1 MHADLFAHEGGFS
14 PRPAW
19 QVIEAARRQGLTGEL
34 ALATAPTTT
43 IFLRDGQVYFAERAT
58 DGALGVRLL
67 VAGALDRQQLGRGA
81 ILLNGVEHLGRLFDR
96 DPSIDRATVE
106 LAVETMTDE
115 ALTAAAHETI
125 AGYRMTMYRRH
136 PSGIDRWMVAGGAG
150 LEDAD
155 QAVAEDHQ
163 PVSAAPPVAESTPM
177 TPEPEPAA
185 FTPPVFAPPAMVL
198 AEAHAASASSLVDT
212 IATSGLADEVA
223 QAIRTALMAIEA
235 AAQPEIPLMPSD
247 IIGAAEPAFTAGPV
261 FAPLATPLATPARS
275 F

>member
-43 IFLRDGQVYFAERAT
+43 IFLRDGRVYFAERAT

-81 ILLNGVEHLGRLFDR
+81 ILLNGVEHLGRLFER
-96 DPSIDRATVE
+96 DPSIDRPTVE
-106 LAVETMTDE
+106 LAVEMMTDE

-125 AGYRMTMYRRH
+125 AGYRMTMYGRH
-136 PSGIDRWMVAGGAG
+136 PSGIDRWTAGGPSA
-150 LEDAD
+150 LEGDD
-155 QAVAEDHQ
+155 EPAVTDHH
-163 PVSAAPPVAESTPM
+163 PFPSAAPPAAETSPAAQVAEPV
-177 TPEPEPAA
+177 A
-185 FTPPVFAPPAMVL
+185 FTAPVFPPPAMVL
-198 AEAHAASASSLVDT
+198 AEAHSASASSLVDT

-247 IIGAAEPAFTAGPV
+247 IIGVSEPAF
-261 FAPLATPLATPARS
+261 APLPTPARV

>member
-1 MHADLFAHEGGFS
+1 M
-14 PRPAW
+14 
-19 QVIEAARRQGLTGEL
+19 IEAARRQSLTGEL

-43 IFLRDGQVYFAERAT
+43 VFLRDGHVYFAERAT

-96 DPSIDRATVE
+96 DPSVDRATVE
-106 LAVETMTDE
+106 LAVETMTDD
-115 ALTAAAHETI
+115 ALTAAAHETV

-136 PSGIDRWMVAGGAG
+136 QSGIDRWLPTGPLALSDDGIDDDHGVV
-150 LEDAD
+150 EDHDPAPVVPPAAEAVPTPAPAPALVEV
-155 QAVAEDHQ
+155 AVA
-163 PVSAAPPVAESTPM
+163 PVAAPAPVPV
-177 TPEPEPAA
+177 
-185 FTPPVFAPPAMVL
+185 PVFAPPAL
-198 AEAHAASASSLVDT
+198 ALALADAQSTSAASVVDA

-247 IIGAAEPAFTAGPV
+247 IIEAEPAFDTQPV
-261 FAPLATPLATPARS
+261 LVALQART